1 MFELIIENLKPEHNV
16 QFIQQIMSKY
26 GDIESIT
33 YIKNETAVVIILSY
47 LCKKLRQIYD
57 SLDFLASISFYY
69 DDESN
74 DSWEISKKQI
84 NDDRLLEE
92 ITYVKKEK
100 EMLEYKL
107 YTKDEEITY
116 IRKEKEMLENKLY
129 MKDEKIQELETMLKQ
144 LKDEHNTAMI
154 MLKDMNKLLK

>member
-16 QFIQQIMSKY
+16 YFIHQIMSKY

-57 SLDFLASISFYY
+57 SLDVLASISFYY

-74 DSWEISKKQI
+74 DSWEISKKQT

-92 ITYVKKEK
+92 IAYV
-100 EMLEYKL
+100 
-107 YTKDEEITY
+107 
-116 IRKEKEMLENKLY
+116 RKEKELLEYKLY
-129 MKDEKIQELETMLKQ
+129 MKDEKIEELESMLKK

-154 MLKDMNKLLK
+154 MLKDMSKLLK

>member
-1 MFELIIENLKPEHNV
+1 MFELIIENLKPEHDV
-16 QFIQQIMSKY
+16 YFIHQIMSKY
-26 GDIESIT
+26 GDIENIT
-33 YIKNETAVVIILSY
+33 YINNEKSVVIILSY

-57 SLDFLASISFYY
+57 SLDVLASISFYY

-74 DSWEISKKQI
+74 DSWEISKKQT

-92 ITYVKKEK
+92 IVNVRKAKEL
-100 EMLEYKL
+100 LEYKL
-107 YTKDEEITY
+107 YA
-116 IRKEKEMLENKLY
+116 
-129 MKDEKIQELETMLKQ
+129 KDEKIEELEAMLKQ

>member
-16 QFIQQIMSKY
+16 HFIDQIMSKY

-92 ITYVKKEK
+92 IANVKKEK
-100 EMLEYKL
+100 ELLEY
-107 YTKDEEITY
+107 
-116 IRKEKEMLENKLY
+116 KLY
-129 MKDEKIQELETMLKQ
+129 MKDEKIEELEAMLKK

-154 MLKDMNKLLK
+154 MLKDMSKLLK

>member
-1 MFELIIENLKPEHNV
+1 MFELIIENLKPDHDV
-16 QFIQQIMSKY
+16 HFIYQIMSKY
-26 GDIESIT
+26 GDIESVT

-57 SLDFLASISFYY
+57 DLNILETIAFYY

-74 DSWEISKKQI
+74 ESWDISKKQI

-92 ITYVKKEK
+92 IGYVRKEK
-100 EMLEYKL
+100 EMLEY
-107 YTKDEEITY
+107 
-116 IRKEKEMLENKLY
+116 KLY
-129 MKDEKIQELETMLKQ
+129 MKDEKIQELEAMLQK

-154 MLKDMNKLLK
+154 MLKDMSKLLNK

>member
-16 QFIQQIMSKY
+16 YFIHQIMSKY
-26 GDIESIT
+26 GDIENIT
-33 YIKNETAVVIILSY
+33 YINNEKSVVIILSY

-57 SLDFLASISFYY
+57 SLDVLASISFYY

-74 DSWEISKKQI
+74 DSWEISKKQT

-92 ITYVKKEK
+92 IVNVRKAKEL
-100 EMLEYKL
+100 LEYKL
-107 YTKDEEITY
+107 YA
-116 IRKEKEMLENKLY
+116 
-129 MKDEKIQELETMLKQ
+129 KDEKIEELEAMLKQ

-154 MLKDMNKLLK
+154 MLKDRNKLLK

>member
-16 QFIQQIMSKY
+16 YFIHQIMSKY

-33 YIKNETAVVIILSY
+33 YINNETSVVIILSY

-57 SLDFLASISFYY
+57 SLDVLASIPFYY

-92 ITYVKKEK
+92 IANVRKEK
-100 EMLEYKL
+100 ELLEYKL
-107 YTKDEEITY
+107 YA
-116 IRKEKEMLENKLY
+116 
-129 MKDEKIQELETMLKQ
+129 KDEKIQELEDMLKQ

>member
-16 QFIQQIMSKY
+16 YFIHQIMSKY

-47 LCKKLRQIYD
+47 LCKKLRKIYD
-57 SLDFLASISFYY
+57 SLDVLASISFYY

-92 ITYVKKEK
+92 IVNVRKAKEL
-100 EMLEYKL
+100 LEYKL
-107 YTKDEEITY
+107 YA
-116 IRKEKEMLENKLY
+116 
-129 MKDEKIQELETMLKQ
+129 KDEKIEELEAMLKQ

-154 MLKDMNKLLK
+154 MLKDMSKLLN

>member
-16 QFIQQIMSKY
+16 YFIHQIMSKY

-57 SLDFLASISFYY
+57 SLDVLASISFYY

-74 DSWEISKKQI
+74 DSWEISKKQT

-92 ITYVKKEK
+92 IVNVRKAKEL
-100 EMLEYKL
+100 LEYKL
-107 YTKDEEITY
+107 YA
-116 IRKEKEMLENKLY
+116 
-129 MKDEKIQELETMLKQ
+129 KDEKIEELEAMLKQ

-154 MLKDMNKLLK
+154 MLKDMSKLLK

>member
-16 QFIQQIMSKY
+16 YFIHQIMSKY

-57 SLDFLASISFYY
+57 SLDVLASISFYY

-74 DSWEISKKQI
+74 DSWEISKKQT

-92 ITYVKKEK
+92 ILNVRKAKEL
-100 EMLEYKL
+100 LEYKL
-107 YTKDEEITY
+107 YA
-116 IRKEKEMLENKLY
+116 
-129 MKDEKIQELETMLKQ
+129 KDEKIEELEATLKQ
-144 LKDEHNTAMI
+144 LRDEHNTAMI
-154 MLKDMNKLLK
+154 MLKDMSKLLN

>member
-16 QFIQQIMSKY
+16 YFIHQIMSKY

-57 SLDFLASISFYY
+57 SLDVLASISFYY

-74 DSWEISKKQI
+74 DSWEISKKQT

-92 ITYVKKEK
+92 ILNVRKEK
-100 EMLEYKL
+100 ELLEYKL
-107 YTKDEEITY
+107 YA
-116 IRKEKEMLENKLY
+116 
-129 MKDEKIQELETMLKQ
+129 KDEKIEELEAMLKQ

-154 MLKDMNKLLK
+154 MLKDMSKLLN

>member
-1 MFELIIENLKPEHNV
+1 
-16 QFIQQIMSKY
+16 MSKY

-47 LCKKLRQIYD
+47 LCKKLRKIYD
-57 SLDFLASISFYY
+57 SLDVLASISFYY

-92 ITYVKKEK
+92 IVNVRKAKEL
-100 EMLEYKL
+100 LEYKL
-107 YTKDEEITY
+107 YA
-116 IRKEKEMLENKLY
+116 
-129 MKDEKIQELETMLKQ
+129 KDEKIEELEAMLKQ

-154 MLKDMNKLLK
+154 MLKDMSKLLN

>member
-16 QFIQQIMSKY
+16 YFIHQIMSKY

-57 SLDFLASISFYY
+57 SLDVLASISFYY

-74 DSWEISKKQI
+74 DSWEISKKQT

-92 ITYVKKEK
+92 IAYVRKEK
-100 EMLEYKL
+100 ELLEYKL
-107 YTKDEEITY
+107 YA
-116 IRKEKEMLENKLY
+116 
-129 MKDEKIQELETMLKQ
+129 KDEKIQELEAMLKQ

>member
-16 QFIQQIMSKY
+16 YFIHQIMSKY

-57 SLDFLASISFYY
+57 SLDVFASISFYY

-92 ITYVKKEK
+92 ISNVRKAKEL
-100 EMLEYKL
+100 LEYKL
-107 YTKDEEITY
+107 YA
-116 IRKEKEMLENKLY
+116 
-129 MKDEKIQELETMLKQ
+129 KDEKIEELEAMLKQ

-154 MLKDMNKLLK
+154 MLKDMSKLIK

>member
-16 QFIQQIMSKY
+16 YFIHQIMSKY

-33 YIKNETAVVIILSY
+33 YINNETAVVIILSY

-57 SLDFLASISFYY
+57 SLDVLASISFYY

-74 DSWEISKKQI
+74 DSWEISKKQT

-92 ITYVKKEK
+92 ILNVRKAKEL
-100 EMLEYKL
+100 LEYKL
-107 YTKDEEITY
+107 YA
-116 IRKEKEMLENKLY
+116 
-129 MKDEKIQELETMLKQ
+129 KDEKIEELEAMLKQ

-154 MLKDMNKLLK
+154 MLKDMSKLLK